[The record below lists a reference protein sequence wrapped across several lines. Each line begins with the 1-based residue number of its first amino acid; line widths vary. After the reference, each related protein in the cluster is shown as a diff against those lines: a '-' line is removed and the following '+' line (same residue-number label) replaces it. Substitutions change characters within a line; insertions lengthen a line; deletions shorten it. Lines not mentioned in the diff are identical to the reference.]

1 MSEFV
6 RNIEP
11 FWYFVYL
18 LIFIGTLATFSKEP
32 SPPKAKPLEIKNL
45 HYKRFPN
52 GYQYQ
57 EIDDL
62 GNGKLLVKI
71 TTPSGRFGGKM
82 VVDKSIFNS

>member
-1 MSEFV
+1 MQSEY
-6 RNIEP
+6 I
-11 FWYFVYL
+11 WYVVYL

-32 SPPKAKPLEIKNL
+32 SPPKAKVIDVKTL

-62 GNGKLLVKI
+62 GNGKLMVRI

-82 VVDKSIFNS
+82 VVDKSIFS